1 MKRVLSTFGF
11 AYAATAVLALFPA
24 SFLTAAER
32 LQNLSPPQTAFS
44 RGTSSSAD
52 RPPPPP
58 SPIHGHI
65 PPPAPHGPA
74 PLLYVRLSGP
84 AGLRITFY
92 PGPGEAKEHDAPAI
106 VGLRPGYV
114 YRIKLTGLPGHPND
128 SLYPTLEVRGSLV
141 LPPGLRA
148 GDFPAPIIFNAEDI
162 EKVLAS
168 AYLTKIVALENPDVA
183 LPDAT
188 QKDQPVEIEVASSK
202 EAMAEARFRG
212 RPMLI
217 LRWGERALSADELA
231 RQAIPGTILLP
242 DQQTLPPPAVPP
254 CIPWSAMQIFDPI
267 LGPRCAEEECLH
279 DGGDV
284 PPFAGINALGQLGGL
299 NPTDT
304 VAVYADSR
312 GRRHIAVSN
321 RVCIC
326 VPRFVILR
334 ATSAPA
340 GYGAVVEVEQANASI
355 SQAEIRTR
363 EKLSA
368 TSQNE
373 HLHLFA
379 TRERPSASQII
390 IGTRSVDQFLGGAIV
405 FGFVE
410 GQAVLGTLV
419 KPPEERP
426 DLPLLLH
433 KAADK
438 ISAQV
443 GDIVT
448 FQLDYRNVGG
458 KPITGIVVSDS
469 LTGRLEYIAGSAK
482 SDRHTT
488 FTTEPNEAG
497 SAVLRWA
504 VTGALPPGQGGTV
517 TFQARIR

>member
-1 MKRVLSTFGF
+1 MKRHSSLSVAFL
-11 AYAATAVLALFPA
+11 AAWSPLLLVP
-24 SFLTAAER
+24 SFSRAAER
-32 LQNLSPPQTAFS
+32 LQNLPPPQGSFS
-44 RGTSSSAD
+44 RDAQRSAEGPPI
-52 RPPPPP
+52 PPP
-58 SPIHGHI
+58 HGHI
-65 PPPAPHGPA
+65 PPPAPYGPA

-84 AGLRITFY
+84 SGLHITFY
-92 PGPGEAKEHDAPAI
+92 QGAREGREYAAPTT

-114 YRIKLTGLPGHPND
+114 YRIKLTGLPGHPNEA
-128 SLYPTLEVRGSLV
+128 LYPTLEVRGTLV

-148 GDFPAPIIFNAEDI
+148 ADFPAPIVFSAEDI

-168 AYLTKIVALENPDVA
+168 AYLTKIVVLENPDQA

-188 QKDQPVEIEVASSK
+188 QKDQPIEIEAASSR
-202 EAMAEARFRG
+202 EAMAEARVRG

-231 RQAIPGTILLP
+231 QQAIPGTILLP

-254 CIPWSAMQIFDPI
+254 CIPWSAMQIVDPI
-267 LGPRCAEEECLH
+267 LGPRPAEEECLH
-279 DGGDV
+279 DGGDI
-284 PPFAGINALGQLGGL
+284 PPRAGLNALGQLGGL

-312 GRRHIAVSN
+312 GRRHITVSN

-326 VPRFVILR
+326 VPRFVVMR
-334 ATSAPA
+334 TASAPA

-355 SQAEIRTR
+355 GQAEIRNR
-363 EKLSA
+363 DKLSV
-368 TSQNE
+368 TEQHE
-373 HLHLFA
+373 HLRVV
-379 TRERPSASQII
+379 TSRERPSANEII
-390 IGTRSVDQFLGGAIV
+390 LGTRTVDQFLGGAII

-410 GQAVLGTLV
+410 GQAVLGTIV

-433 KAADK
+433 KSADK

-443 GDIVT
+443 GDLVT

-469 LTGRLEYIAGSAK
+469 LTGRLEYIPGSAK

-497 SAVLRWA
+497 SAILRWA
-504 VTGALPPGQGGTV
+504 VTGALPPGQSGVV

>member
-1 MKRVLSTFGF
+1 
-11 AYAATAVLALFPA
+11 
-24 SFLTAAER
+24 
-32 LQNLSPPQTAFS
+32 
-44 RGTSSSAD
+44 
-52 RPPPPP
+52 
-58 SPIHGHI
+58 
-65 PPPAPHGPA
+65 
-74 PLLYVRLSGP
+74 LYVRLSGP

-92 PGPGEAKEHDAPAI
+92 PGPGEAKEYTAPAV
-106 VGLRPGYV
+106 VGFRPGYI

-128 SLYPTLEVRGSLV
+128 ALYPTLEVRGTLV

-148 GDFPAPIIFNAEDI
+148 GDFPAPLIFSTEDI

-168 AYLTKIVALENPDVA
+168 AYLTKIVVLENPDIA

-188 QKDQPVEIEVASSK
+188 EKGQPIEIETASSR
-202 EAMAEARFRG
+202 EAMAEARVRG
-212 RPMLI
+212 RPMII
-217 LRWGERALSADELA
+217 LRWGERTIGADELA

-242 DQQTLPPPAVPP
+242 DQQTLPLPAVPP
-254 CIPWSAMQIFDPI
+254 CIPWSAMQIVDPI
-267 LGPRCAEEECLH
+267 LGPQCAVEECLH
-279 DGGDV
+279 DGGDI

-326 VPRFVILR
+326 VPRFVVMR
-334 ATSAPA
+334 TESAPA
-340 GYGAVVEVEQANASI
+340 GLGVAVEVEQANAAVG
-355 SQAEIRTR
+355 QAEMRNR
-363 EKLSA
+363 EKLTIA
-368 TSQNE
+368 EQKE
-373 HLHLFA
+373 HLAVFA
-379 TRERPSASQII
+379 TRERPSASQIV
-390 IGTRSVDQFLGGAIV
+390 IGTRSVEEFLGGAII

-419 KPPEERP
+419 KPPEEKP
-426 DLPLLLH
+426 DLPLCLH

-458 KPITGIVVSDS
+458 KPITGIVLSDS
-469 LTGRLEYIAGSAK
+469 LTGRLEYIPGSEK

-497 SAVLRWA
+497 SVILRWA
-504 VTGALPPGQGGTV
+504 VTGALPSGQGGMV